1 MGLRWLDSTTLAVQP
16 SAVADDEGSNGL
28 NEEGVNAKGKLKDL
42 S

>member
-16 SAVADDEGSNGL
+16 SAVAVDEGSNGM
-28 NEEGVNAKGKLKDL
+28 NNAKGKLKDL